1 MKKKALIIPAQ
12 IRSHV
17 LPSFFIA
24 DILSKEYEV
33 TYAVTDNI
41 LAESVREN
49 GFTANII
56 SRYKA
61 GYDIEARFIRDS
73 GEKVSFWTLIKSYF
87 SNVLYWNRK
96 KEIENLLDKVN
107 PEIVIVDIYN
117 STDFLFLFSY
127 HKKRKIF
134 FFNPM
139 PSTYRVEGFPIVSE
153 NNWLTSSEKD
163 TKGYSKLFDF
173 LKSPKEKILR
183 WLSAKQFRHLL
194 KLSKIPSNYGVV
206 ENNFFKAFNNVPELL
221 LLPLEFEFS
230 PSVRKN
236 YQHYLGLCQRENRID
251 TELDNTFEESWQR
264 ILNKKQEGKRIIY
277 CSFGT
282 FFEMASP
289 QLLDFINKL
298 LEALQSIP
306 NTFLICSVNKYVI
319 QAILSRNKTFDNAIF
334 FSRVPQLKV
343 LQIADLFITHGG
355 LGGIKESIFYKV
367 PMLVYPLDLH
377 YDQSGNALK
386 VEHHGIGLRGN
397 FTYETIPYMTAKIK
411 KLLRD
416 SKYQNNINAF
426 NENIKECYTPEY
438 YKNVLN
444 EILA

>member
-24 DILSKEYEV
+24 DILSKEYDV

-41 LAESVREN
+41 LAEAVHEN
-49 GFTANII
+49 GFIAHII

-61 GYDIEARFIRDS
+61 GYGIEERFIRES
-73 GEKVSFWTLIKSYF
+73 GEKVSLWALIKSYF
-87 SNVLYWNRK
+87 GNVLYWNRK
-96 KEIENLLDKVN
+96 KEIEDLLEKVN
-107 PEIVIVDIYN
+107 PDIVIVDIYN
-117 STDFLFLFSY
+117 STDFLFLHSY
-127 HKKRKIF
+127 YKKLKIF

-139 PSTYRVEGFPIVSE
+139 PSTYRVEGVPIVSE
-153 NNWLTSSEKD
+153 NNWLTSNEKNIKKYSELI
-163 TKGYSKLFDF
+163 GFF
-173 LKSPKEKILR
+173 KSPKEKFLQWVTER
-183 WLSAKQFRHLL
+183 QFQHLL
-194 KLSKIPSNYGVV
+194 KLSKIPSEHGIV

-221 LLPLEFEFS
+221 LLPLEFELS
-230 PSVRKN
+230 PLVRKS
-236 YQHYLGLCQRENRID
+236 YQYYLGLSQRENRID
-251 TELDNTFEESWQR
+251 TELDNTFEDGWQQ
-264 ILNKKQEGKRIIY
+264 ILDKKQEGKRIIY

-282 FFEMASP
+282 FFETASP
-289 QLLDFINKL
+289 QLLDFINRL
-298 LEALQSIP
+298 LEVLQNIT
-306 NTFLICSVNKYVI
+306 NTFLICSVNKYVV
-319 QAILSRNKTFDNAIF
+319 QAIHSRNKSYENAIF

-343 LQIADLFITHGG
+343 LKISDLFITHGG

-416 SKYQNNINAF
+416 SKYQNNLNAF
-426 NENIKECYTPEY
+426 NENIKELYNPEY